1 MTDWQGGSLVEFYRA
16 LLQCTSSSSYHR
28 PRDTDPW
35 KGGSSRDSC
44 RPPHLG
50 WPGGW
55 GLLPPW
61 RLEGRACPAA
71 FSPLPTLEGARR
83 SQPPD
88 VPPSVVSCGASLPS
102 GGLPS
107 VRLHP
112 RPCGHRART
121 ADSQGDLGEETDRF
135 GGREKWGEEGRPN
148 TA

>member
-83 SQPPD
+83 PQPPD
-88 VPPSVVSCGASLPS
+88 GAALCGLLWGFAPLRGTAFSEAASQA
-102 GGLPS
+102 
-107 VRLHP
+107 VR
-112 RPCGHRART
+112 T
-121 ADSQGDLGEETDRF
+121 QG
-135 GGREKWGEEGRPN
+135 
-148 TA
+148 